1 MSFFEVTRFF
11 DRIERPKSAEKT
23 NTTYK
28 LNGYGFQPKH
38 TKILLPVCCFHPIM
52 DTEEILKILINK
64 DICQTAIS

>member
-28 LNGYGFQPKH
+28 LNGYGSQPKH
-38 TKILLPVCCFHPIM
+38 TKILLLVCYFYPIQ
-52 DTEEILKILINK
+52 DTKEPLKILINK
-64 DICQTAIS
+64 HICQTAIS